1 MAKET
6 TEIAVKE
13 NTVPA
18 MTKEMLA
25 MYGVTP
31 ENSGLS
37 DFGAED
43 ITMPWLRIA
52 AKNTDAANE
61 DSKDYIDGLKPGYF
75 FNTLTKQVYG
85 KTLKLIVLRYFKTF
99 AEHTA
104 GKNSEFVR
112 AVPRSEV
119 DKLPQ
124 AARQGGQFV
133 LPSGNVIKE
142 QANYL
147 VVLPDY
153 PEAGI
158 LRFGLGVGSYKH
170 VKNWNAQMQM
180 TGVIWAGIWEV
191 TTALTTAKSGE
202 TYYSIG
208 GDTTNVKLTGYVQP
222 EIVDS
227 VKAAWESAKHFNT
240 EPAEAEVR
248 VVSDNEEE
256 IPY

>member
-6 TEIAVKE
+6 TEIAVQN
-13 NTVPA
+13 NT
-18 MTKEMLA
+18 L
-25 MYGVTP
+25 TP
-31 ENSGLS
+31 ELMALYGITPESSGFS

-43 ITMPWLRIA
+43 VTMPWLRIA

-61 DSKDYIDGLKPGYF
+61 DSKDYIPGLKPGFF
-75 FNTLTKQVYG
+75 FNTLTKRVYG
-85 KTLKLIVLRYFKTF
+85 KTIKVIVLRYFKTF

-124 AARQGGQFV
+124 SARQGGQFV

-147 VVLPDY
+147 VVLPDF
-153 PEAGI
+153 PEDGI
-158 LRFGLGVGSYKH
+158 IRFSLGVGSYKH

-180 TGVIWAGIWEV
+180 TPAIWTGIWEL

-208 GDTTNVKLTGYVQP
+208 GEQTNVSKVGFVP
-222 EIVDS
+222 AEIVDS
-227 VKAAWESAKHFNT
+227 VKAAFEQAKNFNT
-240 EPAEAEVR
+240 EPTETEVR
-248 VVSDNEEE
+248 VVSSTEEE